1 MGKARIN
8 VVRVNIGVMDI
19 LVPLHES
26 HPRMLDY
33 QNELKLTKFEILT
46 GLQLSIS
53 VQLRAGLFVKLL
65 LVLQVFLG
73 LSKLAQ

>member
-1 MGKARIN
+1 MGKARID

-26 HPRMLDY
+26 HPRML
-33 QNELKLTKFEILT
+33 E